1 MPHPI
6 TIRFFAH
13 LKDLAGV
20 PSVSLPVEQDC
31 SLKQLIAQ
39 LEETMPSLKSFATD
53 ETIRIALNYAVVN
66 REVIIHP
73 GDEVAFLPPF
83 SGG

>member
-1 MPHPI
+1 M

-20 PSVSLPVEQDC
+20 ESVSLPLERDC
-31 SLKQLIAQ
+31 PLLQLISQ
-39 LEETMPSLKSFATD
+39 LEETIPSLKGFTVGRG
-53 ETIRIALNYAVVN
+53 IQIAVN
-66 REVIIHP
+66 QVFIDKTAIIHP
-73 GDEVAFLPPF
+73 GDEIAFLPPF